1 MQRWTLSQLQQQ
13 LLSKN
18 AQTRRQAAEA
28 LGQLKDGR
36 AVEALLMA
44 LTGGERDLLVKHA
57 AAEALEEIADPQAVP
72 ALVEALQHH
81 QDEFVRAFAAGI
93 LGKLGGVQVV
103 DVLVKALQEGGGV
116 DGMAVRGAAARALGE
131 IGDSQEGGP

>member
-72 ALVEALQHH
+72 GLGEGLPNTQ
-81 QDEFVRAFAAGI
+81 EECVRAFRW
-93 LGKLGGVQVV
+93 
-103 DVLVKALQEGGGV
+103 
-116 DGMAVRGAAARALGE
+116 GMLGE
-131 IGDSQEGGP
+131 IVR